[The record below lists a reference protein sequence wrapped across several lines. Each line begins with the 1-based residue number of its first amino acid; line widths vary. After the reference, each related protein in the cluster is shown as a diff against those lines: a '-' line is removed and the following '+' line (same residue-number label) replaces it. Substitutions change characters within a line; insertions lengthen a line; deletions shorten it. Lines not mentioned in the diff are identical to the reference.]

1 MSTDTQLAAV
11 PPKETAL
18 KVFSTDKGLEPW
30 LQQVRTKVDEF
41 LKVLPELNTV
51 KGREAYASMAYKIA
65 KSKNALDA
73 LGKDISAQQKE
84 IPKKI
89 DAERKRVWDTLE
101 LWQKEVRKPLDDWQA
116 AEDKRVDAHNGRLDL
131 LRQMPLNLVGSTSAH
146 VQGLIDQAEAISI
159 DDTWEEFKAEAGQAK
174 DLALKALRDI
184 LAELQR
190 YEAEQDELARLR
202 AEAEARA
209 KADHEAAIAR
219 AGAEKAQR
227 EANERAAAEL
237 AAAAKREQDLKD
249 QAAAQQR
256 ASELAAKEAAAKA
269 EYDRIQLQA
278 KATEAARVAAQAEA
292 DRVAAIQQAEQ
303 DRIAAEKRQ
312 AEAVEQA
319 RLAEIA
325 RQEAEAAEVIRQQ
338 EAREAD
344 KAHKAK
350 INRAALDAFIAGGM
364 TDECARQA
372 VTLIAQRK
380 IPNISITY

>member
-65 KSKNALDA
+65 KSKTALDA

-116 AEDKRVDAHNGRLDL
+116 AEDKRLDAHNARLDL

-146 VQGLIDQAEAISI
+146 VQGLIDQAEAIAI
-159 DDTWEEFKAEAGQAK
+159 DDSWEEFKAEAGQAK
-174 DLALKALRDI
+174 DLTLKALRDI
-184 LAELQR
+184 LAELHR
-190 YEAEQDELARLR
+190 YEAEQAELALLR

-219 AGAEKAQR
+219 AAAEKAQR

-256 ASELAAKEAAAKA
+256 AAEQAARDAEAAAAQQALQLKLAA
-269 EYDRIQLQA
+269 EQAERI
-278 KATEAARVAAQAEA
+278 AAQAEA
-292 DRVAAIQQAEQ
+292 NRLAAIQQAEQ

-325 RQEAEAAEVIRQQ
+325 RQEEALREEQRLAA
-338 EAREAD
+338 AREAD

-380 IPNISITY
+380 IPNIAITY